1 MAEVNVRE
9 LRQHLANMLTRAE
22 QGEEIVVIRN
32 GQAVAKLVSA
42 KPRSLFDAEELTQR
56 RERLGVT
63 LDENPVLEARQ
74 VERH

>member
-42 KPRSLFDAEELTQR
+42 KPRVLFDAEELTQR

-74 VERH
+74 VERY

>member
-22 QGEEIVVIRN
+22 QGEEIVVVRN
-32 GQAVAKLVSA
+32 GRAVAKLVSA
-42 KPRSLFDAEELTQR
+42 KPRILFDAEELTQR

-74 VERH
+74 LERY